1 MSARTSDRTLK
12 LYSKVKTMVK
22 RITIDKVDN
31 GHIVTRVVQEGE
43 KATLTDTKVF
53 MNLND
58 LLEWVRANA

>member
-1 MSARTSDRTLK
+1 MG
-12 LYSKVKTMVK
+12 K

-31 GHIVTRVVQEGE
+31 GHIVTRVIQEGE